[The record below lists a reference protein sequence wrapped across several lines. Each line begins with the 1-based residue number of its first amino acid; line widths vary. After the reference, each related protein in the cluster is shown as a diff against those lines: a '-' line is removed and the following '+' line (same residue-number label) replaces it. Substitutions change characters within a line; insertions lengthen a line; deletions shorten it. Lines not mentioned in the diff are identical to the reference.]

1 MFLCPDVFPYDNPE
15 TCQLHLLQETE
26 GSKEQSTESQI
37 PSHSSSNLLF
47 PLSSPP
53 RNHISWSSHPYLHS
67 SGLSV
72 LFFWIILLVFF
83 CRGKELL
90 RECQISTTTVCC
102 PCSSFNSLQSTE
114 DFLVKKCYT
123 TRFIS
128 CAVFPGQVGKG
139 FVRGLHTL
147 PYFILKEK

>member
-1 MFLCPDVFPYDNPE
+1 MIILKHVSFIC
-15 TCQLHLLQETE
+15 CRKQRAW
-26 GSKEQSTESQI
+26 
-37 PSHSSSNLLF
+37 
-47 PLSSPP
+47 
-53 RNHISWSSHPYLHS
+53 RNRAPKAKSHPITLQTYFS
-67 SGLSV
+67 LSHPHPAIIFPGV
-72 LFFWIILLVFF
+72 PIHICILLVSLFFFSESYFWFFF

-147 PYFILKEK
+147 PYFISKEK